1 MTITDTESGP
11 RHAVERTSTRPRV
24 GKWLG
29 ERLLDLLALGG
40 VICIIAVIVA
50 FSFNISLIMFKTGSM
65 SPTIP
70 TGSLAIV
77 REIPASEAR
86 VGDVLTI
93 DRQGQL
99 PVTHRVVSITE
110 VGGGTYSIEMKGDA
124 NDNNDPAPYQITQAR
139 EVMFS
144 IPELGY
150 LVSKASDPRVMAG
163 MTAAMTLL
171 VTWSFWPRKKRN

>member
-1 MTITDTESGP
+1 MTDTTLGP
-11 RHAVERTSTRPRV
+11 RHVVAPVSTRPRV
-24 GKWLG
+24 GKWIG

-50 FSFNISLIMFKTGSM
+50 FTFNISLIMFKTGSM

-77 REIPASEAR
+77 RAIPASEAR

-93 DRQGQL
+93 DREGQL
-99 PVTHRVVSITE
+99 PVTHRVVSTTG
-110 VGGGTYSIEMKGDA
+110 VGGEAYLIEMKGDA
-124 NDNNDPAPYQITQAR
+124 NDNNDPVPYLITQAR
-139 EVMFS
+139 VMVFS
-144 IPELGY
+144 IPDLGY
-150 LVSKASDPRVMAG
+150 LVSRASDPRVMAG

-171 VTWSFWPRKKRN
+171 VTWSFWPRKKKN